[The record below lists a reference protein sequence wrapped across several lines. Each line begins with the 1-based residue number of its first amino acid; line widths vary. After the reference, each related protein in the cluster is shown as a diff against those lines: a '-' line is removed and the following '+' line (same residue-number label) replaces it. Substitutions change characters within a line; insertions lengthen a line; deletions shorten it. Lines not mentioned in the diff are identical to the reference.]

1 MCAWVFFFSAQTEC
15 HTKLKL
21 YSQREKVARFEIW
34 SERRGEIFE
43 SDTKTGNIKP
53 TSAHLSVSVYH
64 NEICGQAGLQCS
76 HEVNKSGRVCI
87 WQEVSASPL
96 HLRADS
102 SAAGWSWSVTIYE
115 LCSRGAGIRGDVG
128 VKQRSPGALNS
139 SSFIWYALRLH
150 TC

>member
-1 MCAWVFFFSAQTEC
+1 MSVFFSAQTEC

-34 SERRGEIFE
+34 SGKSGRGEIFE